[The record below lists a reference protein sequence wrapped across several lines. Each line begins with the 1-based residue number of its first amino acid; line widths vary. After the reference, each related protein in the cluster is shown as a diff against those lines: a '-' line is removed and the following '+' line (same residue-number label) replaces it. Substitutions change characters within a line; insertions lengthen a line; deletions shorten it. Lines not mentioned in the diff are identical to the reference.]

1 MNVTQM
7 RQQAIEVV
15 AFADAL
21 KAREQELI
29 ARADALEA
37 REQELATYAE
47 QLNQSTAVGSAWQ
60 QATQRERDRSV
71 MLIDLQLGQLT
82 GAGMNAIVLRAL
94 RRMVMEGEG

>member
-1 MNVTQM
+1 MNVTEM

-21 KAREQELI
+21 RARERELI
-29 ARADALEA
+29 AHAEALDA
-37 REQELATYAE
+37 REQELAAYAE
-47 QLNQSTAVGSAWQ
+47 QLNQRTAVQAAWQ

-94 RRMVMEGEG
+94 RRMVLEEEG